1 MPGGLKPTSVVSVV
15 FVATMFV
22 SILDATI
29 VNVAVPAISADLG
42 VSPVEARTAVVGYL
56 IALAVV
62 IPPSGWLSDRFG
74 ATRVLLT
81 ALAVFTVA
89 SALCG
94 MAQTLTQLTAFRVL
108 QGLGGGMLIPIGMA
122 MLFRVFPAEDRM
134 RVSRITVG
142 PAAVAP
148 ALGPVLGGLF
158 VDHLSWRFVFF
169 VNVPICVA
177 VLVFGLLFLPRGRE
191 PAVGRFDV
199 AGFVLSCAGLAL
211 LVYALTEGATAGWT
225 SPVVVTT
232 GLAGTALLAALVVVE
247 LRVPEPMLDLRLFGD
262 RVFRTVNVVT
272 VLAVAA
278 FLGSLFVFPLLYQ
291 NALGASAS
299 QTGLI
304 GFPEAIGVMVGSQV
318 AGRVHRRVGARGHI
332 AVALLAVAAGLV
344 GLGLVDGSTDP
355 WLTRAI
361 MFFLGVGMGNVLSA
375 TRAAVFATL
384 PPEKTAMASALFNT
398 SGQVGS
404 ALGVAVLGGVL
415 VALGTTTTSGQP
427 NLAAYHAAFFV
438 AAALMVVG
446 AACASAL
453 REKATATPVAVAA
466 DQADHHGGP

>member
-1 MPGGLKPTSVVSVV
+1 MAGGLKPTSVMSVV

-29 VNVAVPAISADLG
+29 VTVAVPAISADLG

-56 IALAVV
+56 VALAVV

-74 ATRVLLT
+74 AKRVLLT
-81 ALAVFTVA
+81 ALAVFTLA

-122 MLFRVFPAEDRM
+122 MLFRVFPADQRM

-148 ALGPVLGGLF
+148 ALGPVLGGLL
-158 VDHLSWRFVFF
+158 VDHLSWRFVFL
-169 VNVPICVA
+169 VNVPICLG
-177 VLVFGLLFLPRGRE
+177 VLVFGLLFLTGRRE

-199 AGFVLSCAGLAL
+199 AGFVLSCSGLAL
-211 LVYALTEGATAGWT
+211 LVYALTGGATAGWT
-225 SPVVVTT
+225 SPVVVAT
-232 GLAGTALLAALVVVE
+232 GLAGIALLAALVVVE
-247 LRVPEPMLDLRLFGD
+247 LRLPEPMLDLRLFGD

-278 FLGSLFVFPLLYQ
+278 FLGSPFVFPLLYQ

-304 GFPEAIGVMVGSQV
+304 GFPEAIGVMVGSQI
-318 AGRVHRRVGARGHI
+318 AGHVHRRVGARGHI
-332 AVALLAVAAGLV
+332 AAALLAVAAGSV
-344 GLGLVDGSTDP
+344 GLGLVDGATDP

-375 TRAAVFATL
+375 TRAAAFATL

-415 VALGTTTTSGQP
+415 AAVGTTTTSGQP
-427 NLAAYHAAFFV
+427 HLAAYHAAFFV
-438 AAALMVVG
+438 AAALMVAG
-446 AACASAL
+446 AACALAI
-453 REKATATPVAVAA
+453 REEDVPPVGAAV
-466 DQADHHGGP
+466 DQADHHAGP